1 MKSVSPSISH
11 WYRIYDKESKKT
23 RRKIWKLHEDSVK
36 SDFRSYI
43 NQYRA
48 SSQKDASVEHYWNVL
63 KGALV
68 EATDKNGQKAQL
80 DIEKR
85 GGMMIL
91 VIGLVRSRN

>member
-1 MKSVSPSISH
+1 MYHPALAIG
-11 WYRIYDKESKKT
+11 IGFYDKESKKT

-68 EATDKNGQKAQL
+68 EATDRNGQKAQL
-80 DIEKR
+80 DIEKHG